1 MKKVYLETIEIEIEK
16 KKKSKEEI
24 LNEKKMKTDYIMVY
38 SFKKMILIKNCI
50 LKYIFSK

>member
-24 LNEKKMKTDYIMVY
+24 LNENKMKTDNIKVY
-38 SFKKMILIKNCI
+38 FWGKC
-50 LKYIFSK
+50 Y